1 VETSRGLGKRA
12 DDWDPAASDP
22 LLEQARM
29 RRECPVGWTSRLG
42 SGAWAVTR
50 YEDVVAAARD
60 TVTFSNRNEPRL
72 GPVPSPP
79 IEVDRP
85 EHTVYRR
92 LLAPYFDQ
100 RRIAA
105 METVVRELC
114 AQLLQPVLDDGAAAP
129 VDVAER
135 FTYPFPAR
143 VLCELL
149 RIPPSDYTR
158 LKRWSDE
165 VFNADVLR
173 DNDPA
178 RKAAANEQLRGYG
191 RRLVSER
198 RAMRLDPAE
207 DLVTGL
213 VSGEVDG
220 QPLDPERIVALVRLL
235 LSAGHNSTTSSLGIV
250 FLHLAR
256 DPQAQQMLR
265 ERPALIP
272 AAVMEFLRHESPVM
286 ATPRT
291 VARDAEFG
299 GRRLRAGEQ
308 VFLVWSS
315 ANRDDG
321 HYAEPE
327 RCRFDRDPDDT
338 MVFGRGIHFCLG
350 RPLALL
356 ELRVATE
363 ELLARS
369 GWIEVAGDVERTSWE
384 RYGVSRLP
392 LRVTPAVAGPSSGLS
407 SGPSS
412 AGDDHGAW
420 R

>member
-1 VETSRGLGKRA
+1 MATSEHPGTRA
-12 DDWDPAASDP
+12 DDWDPSAADP

-29 RRECPVGWTSRLG
+29 RRECPVAWTNRLG
-42 SGAWAVTR
+42 TGAWAITR
-50 YEDVVAAARD
+50 YDDVAAAARD
-60 TVTFSNRNEPRL
+60 TSTFSSRNKPRL
-72 GPVPSPP
+72 GPVPTPP

-92 LLAPYFDQ
+92 LLAPYFGH
-100 RRIAA
+100 RRTAA
-105 METVVRELC
+105 METVVRALC
-114 AQLLQPVLDDGAAAP
+114 GQMLQPVLEAGVTAP
-129 VDVAER
+129 VDIAGR

-149 RIPPSDYTR
+149 RIPPSDYTQ

-173 DNDPA
+173 ENDPA
-178 RKAAANEQLRGYG
+178 RRAAANEQLRDYG
-191 RRLVSER
+191 RRLVRER
-198 RAMRLDPAE
+198 RAMRLDPSE

-213 VSGEVDG
+213 VRAEIDG

-235 LSAGHNSTTSSLGIV
+235 LSAGHNSTTSSLGII

-256 DPQAQQMLR
+256 DPQAQRMLR
-265 ERPALIP
+265 QRPELVP
-272 AAVMEFLRHESPVM
+272 VAVAEFLRHESPVM

-291 VARDAEFG
+291 VARDAQFRG
-299 GRRLRAGEQ
+299 QRLRAGEQ

-315 ANRDDG
+315 ANRDSD

-327 RCRFDRDPDDT
+327 RCRLDRDPDDT
-338 MVFGRGIHFCLG
+338 MTFGRGIHLCLG

-363 ELLARS
+363 ELLART

-384 RYGVSRLP
+384 RYGVSCLP
-392 LRVTPAVAGPSSGLS
+392 LRVTPPGAGQFI
-407 SGPSS
+407 
-412 AGDDHGAW
+412 AGDAAGESEE
-420 R
+420 REVTPS

>member
-1 VETSRGLGKRA
+1 VETSERQGARA
-12 DDWDPAASDP
+12 DDWDPSAADP
-22 LLEQARM
+22 LAEQARM
-29 RRECPVGWTSRLG
+29 RRECPVAWTSRLG
-42 SGAWAVTR
+42 TGAWAITK
-50 YEDVVAAARD
+50 YADVAAAARD
-60 TVTFSNRNEPRL
+60 TATFSSRNKPRL

-105 METVVRELC
+105 MEPVVRALC
-114 AQLLQPVLDDGAAAP
+114 AELLRPVLEAGMAAP

-149 RIPPSDYTR
+149 RIPPSDYTQ

-173 DNDPA
+173 ENDPA
-178 RKAAANEQLRGYG
+178 RKAAANERLRDYG
-191 RRLVSER
+191 RRLVEER
-198 RAMRLDPAE
+198 RAMRLDASE

-213 VSGEVDG
+213 ISAEVAG
-220 QPLDPERIVALVRLL
+220 RPLDPERIVALVRLL
-235 LSAGHNSTTSSLGIV
+235 LSAGHNSTTSSLGII

-256 DPQAQQMLR
+256 DPQAQRLLR
-265 ERPALIP
+265 QRPALIP
-272 AAVMEFLRHESPVM
+272 AAVTEFLRHESPVM

-291 VARDAEFG
+291 VAEDTEFR
-299 GRRLRAGEQ
+299 GRHLTAGEQ

-321 HYAEPE
+321 HYTEPE
-327 RCRFDRDPDDT
+327 RCRLDRDPDDT
-338 MVFGRGIHFCLG
+338 MVFGRGIHLCLG
-350 RPLALL
+350 RALALL

-363 ELLARS
+363 ELLART
-369 GWIEVAGDVERTSWE
+369 GWIELAGEVERTTWE

-392 LRVTPAVAGPSSGLS
+392 VRVTPPGAGAPAAADAPGGSGSSL
-407 SGPSS
+407 
-412 AGDDHGAW
+412 
-420 R
+420 